1 MVPMTLCFT
10 AMVYTFIVAMVAG
23 SETTTI
29 WLQYVGPAWVAIGG
43 LLGLGDRPDKR
54 DGVMVALSV
63 VGILLIVTM
72 EFSTGGVS
80 NTAWPVG
87 LALTSGVMYAGV
99 LLSIR
104 HLRGVDVAWIGF
116 VNHVVCVIL
125 LLPMVAG
132 KTPMP
137 HGFQWIALF
146 LLGAIQLGIPYMLF
160 AWAVRELDSNE
171 ASLITLIEP
180 LAVPVWTFLAWRH
193 LANYQFPQWW
203 ILVGA
208 GLIASGFIWR
218 YALARKELAK

>member
-1 MVPMTLCFT
+1 
-10 AMVYTFIVAMVAG
+10 MVAG

-43 LLGLGDRPDKR
+43 LLGLGDRPDRR

-72 EFSTGGVS
+72 EFSAGGVS
-80 NTAWPVG
+80 STAWPVG

-146 LLGAIQLGIPYMLF
+146 LLGAIQLGL
-160 AWAVRELDSNE
+160 
-171 ASLITLIEP
+171 SLIHI
-180 LAVPVWTFLAWRH
+180 
-193 LANYQFPQWW
+193 
-203 ILVGA
+203 
-208 GLIASGFIWR
+208 
-218 YALARKELAK
+218 